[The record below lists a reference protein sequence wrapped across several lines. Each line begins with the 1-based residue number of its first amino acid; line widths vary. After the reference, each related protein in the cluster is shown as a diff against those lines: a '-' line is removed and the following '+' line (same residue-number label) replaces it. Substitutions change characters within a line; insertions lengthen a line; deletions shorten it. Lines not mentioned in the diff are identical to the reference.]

1 MAVMPSQ
8 ASFRKDDIKSLMEPI
23 ALPGIQSNGSH
34 NIYFGYTH
42 TERLSRTK
50 LSETDAQAAA
60 HTEGISPIT
69 HLMRVRACG
78 PSCGCEGTAGRMAF
92 GP

>member
-1 MAVMPSQ
+1 
-8 ASFRKDDIKSLMEPI
+8 MEPI
-23 ALPGIQSNGSH
+23 AYNLIVHITFISD
-34 NIYFGYTH
+34 TH
-42 TERLSRTK
+42 ALSRTK
-50 LSETDAQAAA
+50 LSETGAQAAVY
-60 HTEGISPIT
+60 TEGISPIT